1 MYNHA
6 SQELVQS
13 SKNEETTVKAKTVK
27 AKTDKAKTD
36 KEVTPK
42 NKVKKRV
49 ASGLRNMGGQKKKAV
64 KAEKFE

>member
-13 SKNEETTVKAKTVK
+13 SKNEATTV
-27 AKTDKAKTD
+27 KAKTD

-49 ASGLRNMGGQKKKAV
+49 ASGLRNVGGQKKKAV